1 MTILILSEGQ
11 GRRLINDDRL
21 QFLDIS
27 ESKARSSH
35 EPHPVTQS
43 RQNACV
49 CSISVEEL
57 IALSGVDNHN
67 NSN

>member
-27 ESKARSSH
+27 ESKAR
-35 EPHPVTQS
+35 PRPVSPDETH
-43 RQNACV
+43 V

>member
-27 ESKARSSH
+27 ESKARSCM
-35 EPHPVTQS
+35 TQDMS
-43 RQNACV
+43 RV
-49 CSISVEEL
+49 KVETR
-57 IALSGVDNHN
+57 
-67 NSN
+67 

>member
-1 MTILILSEGQ
+1 MTILMLSEGQ
-11 GRRLINDDRL
+11 GRRLINYHRL

-27 ESKARSSH
+27 ESKAR
-35 EPHPVTQS
+35 PHPVSPDRTH
-43 RQNACV
+43 V